1 MAEKRFDTRILLKYD
16 SLENW
21 NSSEL
26 ILKAGEV
33 AIAAVPV
40 EGAAASPVVIKVGD
54 GTRKFSELE
63 MISALASDVYSWAK
77 KSETDFTKWLDET
90 AGFATDAEL
99 TAVKTALENKD
110 KALEELIEAIEGGGE
125 GSEGGLTAVY
135 ARVSTLEKLLTSFLP
150 AEGAEAVVDA
160 VKNAI
165 DAVAGDVE
173 ELAGKVETLE
183 GADTALGNRIAANE
197 NKLAGIGAEETVK
210 GLIEGISGEVETVA
224 SDLDKVEAKLSD
236 VAEDAKVGAL
246 IEAAQS
252 AAESYADGKF
262 GAATSA
268 ISGLE
273 TRVEANEGAIEVLN
287 SGSEV
292 EGSVAHTVA
301 AEVAKVVA
309 NAPEDFDTLKE
320 VADWIAND
328 TTGAAAMQTDIAG
341 LKTTVGEHTTTL
353 GGHTSLISAL
363 EEKVGVEAA
372 EGVEA
377 TGLYADIET
386 LNSGLDALSETVTGM
401 TGESGVITSLTARV
415 AANEGAIET
424 INGKITSIESLVS
437 ANTSA
442 IAAEV
447 KRATEAEATLLE
459 QVEAAQ
465 GAADKVAEDLA
476 AEIKRAT
483 EKETAIEGSITSLD
497 NSLAAVAKS
506 GKVADLI
513 QGEDEI
519 ILDCGNATGKTV
531 IAD

>member
-63 MISALASDVYSWAK
+63 MVSALASDVYSWAK

-135 ARVSTLEKLLTSFLP
+135 TRVSTLEKLLTSFLP

-173 ELAGKVETLE
+173 ELAGRVEALE
-183 GADTALGNRIAANE
+183 GADTALGNRVAANE
-197 NKLAGIGAEETVK
+197 DKLAGIGAEETVK
-210 GLIEGISGEVETVA
+210 DLIDGVSGEVETVA
-224 SDLDKVEAKLSD
+224 GDLDKVEAKLSD

-246 IEAAQS
+246 ISAAQS

-262 GAATSA
+262 GEATSA

-273 TRVEANEGAIEVLN
+273 ERVEANEGAIGVLN

-301 AEVAKVVA
+301 TEVAKVVA
-309 NAPEDFDTLKE
+309 SAPEDFDTLKE

-341 LKTTVGEHTTTL
+341 LKTTVGEHTTTI
-353 GGHTSLISAL
+353 GQHTASIS
-363 EEKVGVEAA
+363 EI
-372 EGVEA
+372 EG
-377 TGLYADIET
+377 DIET
-386 LNSGLDALSETVTGM
+386 LNSGLSALSETVTGM
-401 TGESGVITSLTARV
+401 TGEDGVITLLEGRV
-415 AANEGAIET
+415 KANEDAIAALQEKDTT
-424 INGKITSIESLVS
+424 IEGSITSLQNLVS
-437 ANTSA
+437 GNTDA
-442 IAAEV
+442 IAAE
-447 KRATEAEATLLE
+447 KERAEEAEATLLE
-459 QVEAAQ
+459 KVNAAQ

-476 AEIKRAT
+476 AEVQRAT
-483 EKETAIEGSITSLD
+483 EKETSIEGSITALD

-519 ILDCGNATGKTV
+519 ILDCGNAAGKTV
-531 IAD
+531 IAG